1 MIYQTYKNVNGNVDV
16 IDELKFPVETVE
28 LPKINRRD
36 FNFCKMKQVFLN
48 TQKKVLIKKLI
59 INNLVATKL
68 F

>member
-1 MIYQTYKNVNGNVDV
+1 M
-16 IDELKFPVETVE
+16 IDELKSLLETVE
-28 LPKINRRD
+28 LPKINQRD

-59 INNLVATKL
+59 INNLVAAKL